1 MENMLTTEQNIQL
14 AEKIAP
20 TIKLIE
26 LYKKVAQLSSLVPI
40 LSDDTKESESIIKTT
55 KEIDSLFFELLINE
69 KDTLELVICSLLN
82 SADKDDLMIDL
93 KALGISNSWIL
104 DLIRSNS
111 NPIMLSYLLGWQI

>member
-1 MENMLTTEQNIQL
+1 MLTTEQNIQL

-93 KALGISNSWIL
+93 KALGISNS
-104 DLIRSNS
+104 
-111 NPIMLSYLLGWQI
+111 